1 MIKSICKKD
10 MFFKGEMMEKIYGY
24 VVLTVLLLGIATALE
39 TKATDGKVKIFPIE
53 ACYAMDVYN
62 PVEVVK
68 EADYVF
74 AGHVESLDGTIYK
87 RKIWSRQENGKLV
100 YSGDAYTEYTV
111 TVQSNLK
118 KKLPVGETIV
128 LSKMGG
134 IREDGSGY
142 DLFED
147 DFLPEVGKNY
157 IFIANEQAD
166 GSLIVSGA
174 NSNIEINESNLKS
187 VAAIKSAKEYKIYEK
202 AVKQQTA
209 DTESLKNDM
218 QNK

>member
-1 MIKSICKKD
+1 MK
-10 MFFKGEMMEKIYGY
+10 KIYGY

-74 AGHVESLDGTIYK
+74 AGHVES
-87 RKIWSRQENGKLV
+87 V
-100 YSGDAYTEYTV
+100 
-111 TVQSNLK
+111 
-118 KKLPVGETIV
+118 
-128 LSKMGG
+128 
-134 IREDGSGY
+134 
-142 DLFED
+142 
-147 DFLPEVGKNY
+147 
-157 IFIANEQAD
+157 D